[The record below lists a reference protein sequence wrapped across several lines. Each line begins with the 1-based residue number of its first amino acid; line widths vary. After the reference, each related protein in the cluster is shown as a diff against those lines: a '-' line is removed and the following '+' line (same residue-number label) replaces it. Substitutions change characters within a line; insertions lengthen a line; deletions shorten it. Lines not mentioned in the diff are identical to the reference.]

1 MDPDFAF
8 NPDGLAR
15 AVELLG
21 QHWNDTGVPPLPLD
35 WPAAGLGSGAAL
47 EQMAPLVLGG
57 AGRLGQASAF
67 AHMDPPTPWLSW
79 AATLWNAAL
88 NQNLLHPATAPVARD
103 IEARVVA
110 WLAPFFGMNG
120 GHLTPGSTVANLTA
134 LWAARERAG
143 IQEVL
148 ASQSAHLSVQ
158 KAAHLLGL
166 RFRGLPV
173 DPSGALHADALDGD
187 LSRSALVLTAGTTST
202 GAVDP
207 LCLAGRAAWTHVDA
221 AWAGPLR
228 LSPTH
233 ALRLAGIEAADSV
246 AVSAHKWLFQPKESA
261 LVLFRDSARAH
272 AAVSFGGAYLAVPNV
287 GVLGSHGAQ
296 AAPLM
301 ATLLAWGRAGLA
313 ARVDHCMALAQQWA
327 DVIERDARLV
337 LRARPETGV
346 VVWRPVDSACFD
358 HLLAHMPPG
367 AVSVTVLED
376 IRWFRNVAA
385 NPNADVALLAGAL
398 ARALDALANTSE
410 RR

>member
-35 WPAAGLGSGAAL
+35 WPAAGLGSGAVL

-110 WLAPFFGMNG
+110 WLAPFFGMDG

-134 LWAARERAG
+134 LWAARECAG

-246 AVSAHKWLFQPKESA
+246 AVSAHNRPLHGTGAAVGRCDRAGCPPGAARAAGDWRGGVAAGRFG
-261 LVLFRDSARAH
+261 VLRSPVGAH
-272 AAVSFGGAYLAVPNV
+272 AAGRGVGHGTGRHTLVPQRGRQPERRCCPAGRGAGPRARRACKHVRTTVRPARLDRRRPQ
-287 GVLGSHGAQ
+287 GCWQ
-296 AAPLM
+296 DDF
-301 ATLLAWGRAGLA
+301 RAGLMVRPLGA
-313 ARVDHCMALAQQWA
+313 THQTEVLAVHRV
-327 DVIERDARLV
+327 R
-337 LRARPETGV
+337 
-346 VVWRPVDSACFD
+346 
-358 HLLAHMPPG
+358 MPQP
-367 AVSVTVLED
+367 SE
-376 IRWFRNVAA
+376 
-385 NPNADVALLAGAL
+385 AGP
-398 ARALDALANTSE
+398 
-410 RR
+410 